1 MAESRSRPSAGGEPT
16 LAVPAGADP
25 DGGAAA
31 LGFQVLGPLR
41 VWRDGVEI
49 DTGPP
54 QQTYLL
60 ALLLMRAGRPVSAAE
75 LIGLVWDDDMP
86 TSALNIVQKY
96 VGALRRLLEPNLS
109 TRNPGSYLHRRGGGY
124 QFDVSRVALDLAEFR
139 QLLGLARAAVDA
151 GRLEDGV
158 DAYDQALSRWRG
170 PAGDGLPL
178 SATAGR
184 LFASVNQ
191 ELLDACVEAARVAV
205 PGGHAKRILQPV
217 RLAAWIAPF
226 DETIQATL
234 MTTLASSGQRSE
246 ALSVFETVRIRLAD
260 ELGIDPGPALREA
273 HRQILRQVEPVSV
286 PRSAGPLSA
295 APSGFESATRVHPDS
310 RSDRLVGRHEE
321 LAVLRQA
328 VDSATFTRAQVV
340 LVEGPPGVG
349 KTRLLAE
356 ITGEAAA
363 DGALTFWG
371 RCQDGEGAPSMWPWV
386 RIVEA
391 LISVLPQDKQARWMA
406 GLRDLLEHPSRG
418 VDIPARPDAR
428 AQFRLYSQIVAL
440 CSTVAARQPLIV
452 VVDDLHWADQASL
465 QLFAHLAESLPA
477 RTMLMGTLRGHA
489 PVPSENLKRMLAAV
503 ARLEHH
509 RRIVLGPLEPAEVA
523 DLVRQETGRA
533 PSPAV
538 ARSIQART
546 EGNPLFV
553 RELARF
559 LAEENHLSDQVA
571 AQAAV
576 PSTVRDIVRDRM
588 SALDDTDRRLI
599 EIAALIGRDIDVRLL
614 ASASCLDVPQ
624 CLARLEALEAIGL
637 VESTSG
643 SLSDWRFVHDLVRE
657 AVARSTMRSDA
668 GHFHLQIA
676 AALAQAQESTER
688 HGEAVAHHLC
698 AAGPLAEPKQTAQ
711 ALIVAGR
718 IAATRSAYEAAEK
731 DLSTASRI
739 ARNAGLLDL
748 ELTALTEL
756 TAIAG
761 IHAGFVGATM
771 DHLHRAE
778 EVARSLGHDREA
790 TGFVLTQFL
799 AYAQGIQLEAAGR
812 LARRLLD
819 HGRRSSDPVVRAAGH
834 HAWGVHQWSA
844 GNIEEAYRSL
854 SRSDVLIRVQ
864 RDAEPLR
871 HRLQMMTP
879 VMLALNTALHGD
891 LVAARELFDKVELD
905 AGEDT
910 YALSIWGS
918 FAVTAAAAAG
928 DATWARR
935 AAATAINADPDFSFT
950 FSGSYPRLARH
961 WAAAMSGG
969 DPATADIEMERI
981 IETTLVDPPRSN
993 LATWYA
999 LLAEIRLRGDDPIA
1013 AMTALDKAE
1022 AFIDRYGER
1031 YAEGLILL
1039 IRAKAFRA
1047 GGDARS
1053 ALQTAQRAL
1062 TVSQERGALL
1072 FAARAGG
1079 LLAELHG

>member
-1 MAESRSRPSAGGEPT
+1 MAESRSRPSAG
-16 LAVPAGADP
+16 ADP

-31 LGFQVLGPLR
+31 PAFQVLGPVR
-41 VWRDGVEI
+41 VWRDGVEV

-54 QQTYLL
+54 QQAYLL
-60 ALLLMRAGRPVSAAE
+60 ALLLTRAGRPVSAAE
-75 LIGLVWDDDMP
+75 LIDLVWDDDMP

-96 VGALRRLLEPNLS
+96 VGALRRLLEPGLS
-109 TRNPGSYLHRRGGGY
+109 ARNPGAYLHRRGGRY

-139 QLLGLARAAVDA
+139 RLRDEARAAVDA
-151 GRLEDGV
+151 GRPEDAV
-158 DAYDQALSRWRG
+158 DAYEQALSRWRG

-178 SATAGR
+178 SAAAGPV
-184 LFASVNQ
+184 FASVNQ
-191 ELLDACVEAARVAV
+191 ELLDACVEAAHVAV
-205 PGGHAKRILQPV
+205 RGGQAKRILQPV

-246 ALSVFETVRIRLAD
+246 ALSVFETVRTRLAD

-273 HRQILRQVEPVSV
+273 HRQVLGQVEPV
-286 PRSAGPLSA
+286 PEPPAAGPR
-295 APSGFESATRVHPDS
+295 EQRVGRP
-310 RSDRLVGRHEE
+310 DRLVGRREE

-328 VDSATFTRAQVV
+328 VGSAVLTRAQVA

-363 DGALTFWG
+363 NGALTCWG

-386 RIVEA
+386 RIVEG
-391 LISVLPQDKQARWMA
+391 LLPILPEGEQPRWTA
-406 GLRDLLEHPSRG
+406 GLRGLLEGPERG
-418 VDIPARPDAR
+418 VDVPARPDSR
-428 AQFRLYSQIVAL
+428 AQFRLYRQIVAL
-440 CSTVAARQPLIV
+440 CTAAAARRPVIL

-477 RTMLMGTLRGHA
+477 RSMLIGTLRGHA
-489 PVPSENLKRMLAAV
+489 PVPGEHLRRMLAVV

-523 DLVRQETGRA
+523 ELVRQETGRA

-559 LAEENHLSDQVA
+559 LAEEDHLSDPVA

-588 SALDDTDRRLI
+588 SGLDDRDRRLI
-599 EIAALIGRDIDVRLL
+599 EIAALIGRDLDVRLL
-614 ASASCLDVPQ
+614 ASASGLDVPQ
-624 CLARLEALEAIGL
+624 TLARLEALEAIGL
-637 VESTSG
+637 VESAAG
-643 SLSDWRFVHDLVRE
+643 SLSDWRFAHDLVRE
-657 AVARSTMRSDA
+657 SVARSTPRSAA

-676 AALAQAQESTER
+676 AALAQAQELTKR
-688 HGEAVAHHLC
+688 HGEALAHHLC

-711 ALIVAGR
+711 ALILAGR
-718 IAATRSAYEAAEK
+718 IAAARSAYAAAEQ
-731 DLSTASRI
+731 DLGTASRI
-739 ARNAGLLDL
+739 ARDAGLLDL
-748 ELTALTEL
+748 ELAALTEL

-778 EVARSLGHDREA
+778 EVARSLGHDRDA

-812 LARRLLD
+812 LARRLLE
-819 HGRRSSDPVVRAAGH
+819 HGRHSSDPVVQASGH

-844 GNIEEAYRSL
+844 GNIEAAYRSL
-854 SRSDVLIRVQ
+854 SRSDVLIRAQ

-891 LVAARELFDKVELD
+891 LAAARERFDAVERD
-905 AGEDT
+905 AGGDP

-918 FAVTAAAAAG
+918 FAVTAAAVAG
-928 DATWARR
+928 DAAWARR
-935 AAATAINADPDFSFT
+935 AAETAVDADPDFSFT

-961 WAAAMSGG
+961 WAAAMAGG
-969 DPATADIEMERI
+969 DPATAAAEMARI

-993 LATWYA
+993 LATWQA
-999 LLAEIRLRGDDPIA
+999 LLAEVRLRDDDPIG

-1022 AFIDRYGER
+1022 AFIERYGER
-1031 YAEGLILL
+1031 YAEGLVLL
-1039 IRAKAFRA
+1039 IRARALRA
-1047 GGDARS
+1047 GGDVRS
-1053 ALQTAQRAL
+1053 AVETARRAL
-1062 TVSQERGALL
+1062 TMSRERGALL
-1072 FAARAGG
+1072 FAARAGD
-1079 LLAELHG
+1079 LLAELPG